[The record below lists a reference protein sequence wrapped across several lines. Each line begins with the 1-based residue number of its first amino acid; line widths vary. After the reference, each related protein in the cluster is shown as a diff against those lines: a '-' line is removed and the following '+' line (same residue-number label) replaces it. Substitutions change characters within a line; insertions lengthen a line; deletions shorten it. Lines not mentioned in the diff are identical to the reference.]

1 MKLRTFVAVDIEDEI
16 VRSRIV
22 DIQSEISSSSAKIK
36 LVEPENLHIT
46 LKFLG
51 EVDEARIPVI
61 VNSLEEALKGS
72 KGFKIRL
79 ERVGAFPRVSRPNV
93 IWVGVSDG
101 REPLIKLANL
111 VEDALKRIGFP
122 KEKRPFEPH
131 LTIARV
137 KYRSSDLPSLI
148 MKVEE
153 TIVGEVEV
161 REVRL
166 KKSTLTPKGPIYE
179 TLHTFPLIPAEEGV

>member
-1 MKLRTFVAVDIEDEI
+1 MRLRTFVAVDLEDEL
-16 VRSRIV
+16 VRGKIV
-22 DIQSEISSSSAKIK
+22 DIQREISSSSARIK

-51 EVDEARIPVI
+51 EVEETRIPVI
-61 VNSLEEALKGS
+61 VKALEGALKGVDP
-72 KGFKIRL
+72 FRIRL

-101 REPLIKLANL
+101 RDSLIRLANL
-111 VEDALKRIGFP
+111 VEDALRKVGFP
-122 KEKRPFEPH
+122 KEKRSFEPH

-148 MKVEE
+148 TRVENVE
-153 TIVGEVEV
+153 IGEIEV

-179 TLHTFPLIPAEEGV
+179 TLHSFPLTLEGEEA